1 MRLYLLIQ
9 IKVFKW
15 RVFLPPELCQNC
27 GCFWLACFFPFYFS
41 LPGDEKTSNSVFN
54 GDRSETVCCSRPLAT
69 GLPSSAVYVCVS
81 VTSTAVISIQSEREP
96 TNRACLW
103 LRTAGVDMAAINIIK
118 IITLTSF
125 PSRSFPARKDPCFAR
140 GCGNAVSLSFTPSE
154 TWRLAL

>member
-1 MRLYLLIQ
+1 MWLYLLIQ

-15 RVFLPPELCQNC
+15 RVFLRPELCQNC

-41 LPGDEKTSNSVFN
+41 LLCDEKMSNSVFN

-69 GLPSSAVYVCVS
+69 DLHSSAVYVCVF
-81 VTSTAVISIQSEREP
+81 VTSIAVISIRSEWEA
-96 TNRACLW
+96 NRACLW

-140 GCGNAVSLSFTPSE
+140 VCGNAVSLSFTPSE